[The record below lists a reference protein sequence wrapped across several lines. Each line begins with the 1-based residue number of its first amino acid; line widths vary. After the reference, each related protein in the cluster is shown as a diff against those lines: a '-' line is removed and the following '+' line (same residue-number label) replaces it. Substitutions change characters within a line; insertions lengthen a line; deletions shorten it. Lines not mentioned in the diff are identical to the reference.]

1 MDHRALTLRPATH
14 YLEKK
19 DHYSRHDELAG
30 FKLGEGRVYDSADT
44 ESFHNLVTH
53 DGAGNKEAAELM
65 MQVNDCRFDI
75 RALFL
80 VA

>member
-1 MDHRALTLRPATH
+1 MRPATH
-14 YLEKK
+14 YLERK

-65 MQVNDCRFDI
+65 MQGTDST
-75 RALFL
+75 
-80 VA
+80 